1 MFLGLA
7 TVRMQ
12 NAHARNRRSSL
23 MNVFKNGKENM
34 GPPTPSYP
42 LTNSV
47 SSIAPSSATDRIS
60 LASDTNGGATS
71 TPGDS
76 SGEGI
81 SDLEMGNLPSDAPI
95 PSTTEK
101 SKQKK
106 KNSHRRLGSFGVRP
120 NDDGKFF
127 VENLGTTC

>member
-1 MFLGLA
+1 MGLA
-7 TVRMQ
+7 TVRIQ

-34 GPPTPSYP
+34 PAPSFP

-47 SSIAPSSATDRIS
+47 SSITPSSATDRIS
-60 LASDTNGGATS
+60 LASDTNG

-81 SDLEMGNLPSDAPI
+81 SDLELGNVPSDTAI
-95 PSTTEK
+95 PSATEK
-101 SKQKK
+101 AKQKK
-106 KNSHRRLGSFGVRP
+106 KNAHRRLGSFGVRP
-120 NDDGKFF
+120 NDDGKNCTYI
-127 VENLGTTC
+127 VYNILCIV